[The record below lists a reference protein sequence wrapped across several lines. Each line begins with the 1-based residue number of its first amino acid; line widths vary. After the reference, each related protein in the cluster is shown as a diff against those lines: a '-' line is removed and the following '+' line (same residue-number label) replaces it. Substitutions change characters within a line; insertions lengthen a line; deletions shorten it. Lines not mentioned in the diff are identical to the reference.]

1 MTDSGVNDGPG
12 GAGGG
17 GQVVM
22 TLDGTEHAADAP
34 LLFADDLA
42 VLRGDGVFETVL
54 VRGGAPR
61 LLDAH
66 IERLARSAR
75 MLELPSPDKQ
85 AWRRLAEAA
94 AARWGAEGEGVM
106 RLVLSRG
113 RESGGGPTGF
123 ALVSSLPARSVRVRK
138 DGVAVITMDCGR
150 SVETAGASPWELA
163 GAKSISYAS
172 NMAALR
178 YAERQGA
185 GDVILVS
192 SEGYVLEG
200 PRSTV
205 VIARDGGFIS
215 PPVEHGILPGT
226 TQHALFEAARERRI
240 SCRHAPL
247 RPADLIAAEGVWL
260 LSSTTLVATVRTVN
274 GVDIGRSDLDG
285 AVRSMVEAAVGG
297 GSGSGA
303 DADPQKSDAPQQA
316 GAAPRSATADAARG

>member
-1 MTDSGVNDGPG
+1 MTDTGVKDGPG
-12 GAGGG
+12 GTRGGV
-17 GQVVM
+17 QVVM
-22 TLDGTEHAADAP
+22 TLDGAAHAPDAP
-34 LLFADDLA
+34 LLYADDLA

-54 VRGGAPR
+54 VRGGTPR

-66 IERLARSAR
+66 VERLAGSAR
-75 MLELPSPDKQ
+75 MLELPSPDKE
-85 AWRRLAEAA
+85 AWRRMAKAA
-94 AARWGAEGEGVM
+94 AARWGTKDEGVM
-106 RLVLSRG
+106 RLVLTRG

-123 ALVSSLPARSVRVRK
+123 ALVSPLPARSLRVRK
-138 DGVAVITMDCGR
+138 DGLAVITMDCGR
-150 SVETAGASPWELA
+150 SVETAGASPWLLA

-205 VIARDGGFIS
+205 VIARDGGLIS

-240 SCRHAPL
+240 ACRHAPL

-260 LSSTTLVATVRTVN
+260 LSSTTLVASVRTVN
-274 GVDIGRSDLDG
+274 GVEIGRSELDG
-285 AVRSMVEAAVGG
+285 TVRSMVETAVGG
-297 GSGSGA
+297 G
-303 DADPQKSDAPQQA
+303 A
-316 GAAPRSATADAARG
+316 GTDGREAATATADGA